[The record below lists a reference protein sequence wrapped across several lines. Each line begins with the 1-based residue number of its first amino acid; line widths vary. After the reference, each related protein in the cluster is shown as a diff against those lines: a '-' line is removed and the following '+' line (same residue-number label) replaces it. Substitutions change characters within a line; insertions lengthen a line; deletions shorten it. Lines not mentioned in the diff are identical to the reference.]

1 MAKIIGIDLGTTN
14 SCVAFMDGAEAR
26 VIETPDGAR
35 TVPSVV
41 AFKNDEI
48 LVGNSAKHQAVA
60 NINTI
65 FSIKSKMGTEEKVK
79 INGKD
84 YTPEEIS
91 AKILSYVRDFAE
103 KKLGEKITKAV
114 ITVPAYFNN
123 AQRQATENA
132 GKIAGLEVERI
143 INEPTAAA
151 LAYGIDKVNKE
162 QKILVYDL
170 GGGTFDVSILELA
183 DGVFQVLATSGDNK
197 LGGDDFDQIITNWL
211 VADFKKETGIDLS
224 QDKLAMQR
232 VKEASE
238 QVKKEL
244 SGSLQATISLS
255 FISANESGPVHLQ
268 KTLTRAEFDKM
279 TRSLVERTLNP
290 VENALNDAKL
300 KASNLDQVLLVGG
313 STRIPAVQEAVKKIL
328 GKEPNRIIN
337 PDEVVAL
344 GAAIQGGI
352 IAGDVKD
359 ILLLDVTP
367 LSLGIETLGGVM
379 TPLIPRNTTIPTSKS
394 QVFSTADDNQP
405 AVDIHVLQGE
415 RPIANDNKTLGRFQL
430 SGIDKAPRGVP
441 QIEVTFSID
450 VNGIV
455 AVKAKDLKNNKE
467 QSITIKSNEGLS
479 EEDIKRMVEEAEANK
494 EADEA
499 RRKNVELVNKA
510 QTYLHDIE
518 RGIEEGKEKITE
530 EQKTAMND
538 MKAEIEKL
546 IKEEDYVGLEKKM
559 TDLEQMMMQIAQF
572 MQQQS
577 NSETPEIN
585 EQENNDKKDDVID
598 AESND
603 SGVESSDEK
612 K

>member
-48 LVGNSAKHQAVA
+48 LIGNSAKHQAVA

-65 FSIKSKMGTEEKVK
+65 FSIKSKMGTEEKIN

-132 GKIAGLEVERI
+132 GKIAGFEVERI

-197 LGGDDFDQIITNWL
+197 LGGDDFDQIITDWL

-224 QDKLAMQR
+224 KDKLAMQR

-238 QVKKEL
+238 QAKKEL

-279 TRSLVERTLNP
+279 TRLLVERTLKP

-300 KASNLDQVLLVGG
+300 KASDLDQVLLVGG
-313 STRIPAVQEAVKKIL
+313 STRIPTVQEAVKKIL
-328 GKEPNRIIN
+328 GKEPNRSIN

-352 IAGDVKD
+352 IAGDIKD

-415 RPIANDNKTLGRFQL
+415 RPMANDNKTLGRFQL

-467 QSITIKSNEGLS
+467 QSITIKSDEGLS
-479 EEDIKRMVEEAEANK
+479 EADIKRMVEEAEANK

-518 RGIEEGKEKITE
+518 RGIEEGKEKVTE

-559 TDLEQMMMQIAQF
+559 TDLEQMMMQVAQF
-572 MQQQS
+572 MQQQA
-577 NSETPEIN
+577 NSEAPEIN

-598 AESND
+598 AES
-603 SGVESSDEK
+603 SDEK